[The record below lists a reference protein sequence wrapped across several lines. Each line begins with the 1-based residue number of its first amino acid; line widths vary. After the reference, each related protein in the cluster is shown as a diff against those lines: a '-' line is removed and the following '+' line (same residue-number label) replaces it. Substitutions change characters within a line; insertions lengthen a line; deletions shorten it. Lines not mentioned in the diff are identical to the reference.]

1 MIQNPDSKVDVKT
14 MIKPGILLEA
24 DQFWHEINVLSDK
37 FQPSGNFAR
46 EEAYFELKKSTMN
59 DRRIALD
66 NTLRKLE
73 IL

>member
-1 MIQNPDSKVDVKT
+1 MIQNPDNPVEAKT
-14 MIKPGILLEA
+14 MIKPGILLDA

-59 DRRIALD
+59 DRRTALD
-66 NTLRKLE
+66 STLRRLE
-73 IL
+73 I